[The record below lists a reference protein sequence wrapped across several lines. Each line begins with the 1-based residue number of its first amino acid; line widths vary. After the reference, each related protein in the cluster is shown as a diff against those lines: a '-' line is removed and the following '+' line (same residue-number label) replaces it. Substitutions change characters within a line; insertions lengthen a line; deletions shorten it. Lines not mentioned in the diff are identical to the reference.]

1 MRSTYRILMLSTV
14 LLGAPLAMAQAQTS
28 ATGASPGNNIG
39 PPSAMPNT
47 PAEPVGAYSS
57 VQKLLTAANQAI
69 AAGQPGLAYQRLS
82 QAKVKIINR
91 WVQQTNG
98 PQTYSAID
106 PVVQQINDA
115 RFAVSQND
123 SVRAQQ
129 IISQILAS
137 NTADLSD

>member
-69 AAGQPGLAYQRLS
+69 AAGQTALANERLA
-82 QAKVKIINR
+82 QAKEKIISLR
-91 WVQQTNG
+91 VPATNS
-98 PQTYSAID
+98 PQTYQSID
-106 PVVQQINDA
+106 PVQKQINNV
-115 RFAVSQND
+115 RFALSKHD
-123 SVRAQQ
+123 LAGAQQ

-137 NTADLSD
+137 NAPELSY

>member
-1 MRSTYRILMLSTV
+1 MRSTYSVLMLSIV
-14 LLGAPLAMAQAQTS
+14 LLGAPSAMAQAQTS
-28 ATGASPGNNIG
+28 APGTIQN
-39 PPSAMPNT
+39 A

-57 VQKLLTAANQAI
+57 VQVLLTAANQAI

-91 WVQQTNG
+91 WVQKTNG

>member
-1 MRSTYRILMLSTV
+1 MRSTHSILMLSII
-14 LLGAPLAMAQAQTS
+14 LLGAPLAIAQAQTS
-28 ATGASPGNNIG
+28 TPGAAQDA
-39 PPSAMPNT
+39 PS
-47 PAEPVGAYSS
+47 EPVGAYSS
-57 VQKLLTAANQAI
+57 VQVLLTAANQAI

-82 QAKVKIINR
+82 QAKVKIIDR

-106 PVVQQINDA
+106 PVVQQINNA
-115 RFAVSQND
+115 RFYVSQNEL
-123 SVRAQQ
+123 ATTQQ